1 MAVVAADKCGRLV
14 SVLPEVEFAK
24 AREDFCKILE
34 NAREDGRLP
43 LRVTHN
49 DTKLNNILFDE
60 ESGKAICVIDLD
72 TVMPGYSVNDF
83 GDSIST

>member
-1 MAVVAADKCGRLV
+1 
-14 SVLPEVEFAK
+14 
-24 AREDFCKILE
+24 
-34 NAREDGRLP
+34 
-43 LRVTHN
+43 VTHN